1 MSALQDET
9 PVRSSL
15 EETQT
20 LAFGPFTLD
29 ARTLELR
36 RDGEVVAIA
45 PQPARLLVALASRA
59 GELVTREELRQR
71 VWGDDTF
78 VDFERGLNFCVL
90 QARNALRDEAKNP
103 RYIETLPKRGYRFI
117 AGVQRNDVAR
127 EGTTTSRPLVA
138 SLAIATIILAI
149 LFFALRPQP
158 STRHLT
164 SHVPAAHEAYLRG
177 RQLYQQ
183 RATPRIEQSVVELRK
198 AISLEPDF
206 ALPYIALAE
215 SLHAL
220 AMRERIAPR
229 DAAIEIRNASARA
242 LQLAPDYGSAHATEA
257 MRQCWYEWNWDAAE
271 ASYRKAIALDA
282 RNGSALHDHGWLL
295 IIRGKFDEGIAEI
308 RRAQE
313 LEPSN
318 PRANMHVAWAYIY
331 TRRFEDA
338 IREANRAL
346 ELSPGFDEALACL
359 ESAYRFSGRTGT
371 AEAMRVQRG
380 AIDSGDGNDFY
391 ANAVRHVRGNDLDGA
406 MAWLAKAK
414 EARNTSVPL
423 MGVDPKLAP
432 LHGDTRFREML
443 NSMGLR
449 PRQAADSVR

>member
-1 MSALQDET
+1 MSALQGEI

-15 EETQT
+15 EEAQI

-29 ARTLELR
+29 ARTLELS
-36 RDGEVVAIA
+36 RDGEIVSIA
-45 PQPARLLVALASRA
+45 PQPARLLAALAARA

-71 VWGDDTF
+71 VWGNDTF

-90 QARNALRDEAKNP
+90 QARTALGDEAKNP

-117 AGVQRNDVAR
+117 AAVQRLDVAR
-127 EGTTTSRPLVA
+127 VAKPSHPHFA
-138 SLAIATIILAI
+138 SLGIAAVILAI
-149 LFFALRPQP
+149 LFFALQPQP

-183 RATPRIEQSVVELRK
+183 RATPRIEESVVELRK
-198 AISLEPDF
+198 AILLEPDF
-206 ALPYIALAE
+206 ALPYVALAD

-220 AMRERIAPR
+220 AMRERVAPR
-229 DAAIEIRNASARA
+229 DAAIEIRNASTRA
-242 LQLAPDYGSAHATEA
+242 LQLAPDYGGAHATEA
-257 MRQCWYEWNWDAAE
+257 MRQFWYEWNWEAAE
-271 ASYRKAIALDA
+271 TSYRKAIALDA

-295 IIRGKFDEGIAEI
+295 IIRGRFDEGIAEI

-313 LEPSN
+313 LEPAN

-331 TRRFEDA
+331 TGRFDDA

-346 ELSPGFDEALACL
+346 ELSPGFEEALACL

-371 AEAMRVQRG
+371 AEATRVQRG
-380 AIDSGDGNDFY
+380 GAIDAGDGNDFY
-391 ANAVRHVRGNDLDGA
+391 ANAVRHVRFGDRDGA

-423 MGVDPKLAP
+423 MGVDPKLAR
-432 LHGDTRFREML
+432 LHGDARFREML
-443 NSMGLR
+443 KSMGLR